1 MLPQAHS
8 PRLSFKNLYA
18 NKNEF
23 YFLMKSLLQKKS
35 LYLKVIAN
43 FYTERNYFTK
53 TIQTENTVPCSQENP
68 R

>member
-1 MLPQAHS
+1 MKKLKH
-8 PRLSFKNLYA
+8 LFF
-18 NKNEF
+18 NEIIITKK
-23 YFLMKSLLQKKS
+23 KSLKS

-53 TIQTENTVPCSQENP
+53 TIQTENTVLCSQENP